1 MQTCQFGVYSLSHSV
16 YLILTHQVNISPALN
31 HPQAIFEETRD
42 HLYCQSLPELLKPAS
57 PKLFALPCPALPTKS
72 TIKAVAQV
80 FPSFLLLPPDQNLVL
95 PLWPCMAL
103 LLLLRNVSSK
113 FFQWHWSLCVISSL
127 TNEDPVNINETTP
140 THSFHWRIT
149 FILVSSSRK
158 CLHSNFLQIWSIF
171 RALSFSRLTS

>member
-1 MQTCQFGVYSLSHSV
+1 MQTYRFWVYSLSHSV

-80 FPSFLLLPPDQNLVL
+80 FPSFLLLPPGASPVALHGTPPSLEKCKQKIL
-95 PLWPCMAL
+95 PMAL
-103 LLLLRNVSSK
+103 I
-113 FFQWHWSLCVISSL
+113 SLCHQFPYKWRSCEYKWDNTNSFISLKNHFHSSFFIQKMSPLQLFTNMKYFQSIVIFKADL
-127 TNEDPVNINETTP
+127 
-140 THSFHWRIT
+140 
-149 FILVSSSRK
+149 LG
-158 CLHSNFLQIWSIF
+158 
-171 RALSFSRLTS
+171 